1 MIDIAI
7 ASWFINIRQS
17 FYGLSLLKRFK
28 DTGKFKTYLIF
39 GLTDETYS
47 LTTIKDDESLNKR
60 WYYFF
65 LQLLI
70 NLIGL
75 QDQALR
81 Q

>member
-1 MIDIAI
+1 MIDIVI

-17 FYGLSLLKRFK
+17 FLWFIFTKRFK

-39 GLTDETYS
+39 GLTDETYAL

-65 LQLLI
+65 
-70 NLIGL
+70 
-75 QDQALR
+75 
-81 Q
+81 